1 MDERLMPEDVGC
13 SICLEILYEPITMPC
28 KHKMCKVR
36 KVIILVLF
44 SKILNNFMIS
54 LLEIK

>member
-36 KVIILVLF
+36 KVIILSSF
-44 SKILNNFMIS
+44 SKIVTFYD
-54 LLEIK
+54 

>member
-36 KVIILVLF
+36 KVIILSSF
-44 SKILNNFMIS
+44 SKIVTNKIS